1 MDQKRHP
8 SLASTSNMNILASN
22 CRMCLDAAF
31 DFFVGTLDKRAA
43 DEVGPFLHPTF
54 GRVPSAATT

>member
-1 MDQKRHP
+1 
-8 SLASTSNMNILASN
+8 MNILASN

-43 DEVGPFLHPTF
+43 DDVGPFLHPTF